1 VVAALLTLIVNA
13 TPAPGVL
20 APLPALADSAPVE
33 GILPDIDPS
42 APTLAPL
49 PLTAAVALDSPEL
62 HDLPATPAEARA
74 LDAAASAVPVA
85 LATSGAPAPPA
96 AAAPAAP
103 AAAPAAPAAAQPA
116 APRAAVRAATRPAKL
131 WSQLRRGL
139 TVRGAATWY
148 FGTRGYAGI
157 AHVAMPGAR
166 YLPRGA
172 NGPRARVCAGG
183 RCITVRVVDACGCRA
198 GTRKARVADLSVTTL
213 RRLGLDPR
221 RGVYQVRVTLVAP

>member
-1 VVAALLTLIVNA
+1 MVAALLTLIVNA

-33 GILPDIDPS
+33 GILPDVDPS
-42 APTLAPL
+42 APTLADL
-49 PLTAAVALDSPEL
+49 PLTTAVTLGSPDL

-74 LDAAASAVPVA
+74 LDAATSEAQPVP
-85 LATSGAPAPPA
+85 ATSEAPAPPA
-96 AAAPAAP
+96 AAPQPAP
-103 AAAPAAPAAAQPA
+103 AAAQPAAAQPA

-198 GTRKARVADLSVTTL
+198 GTRKARVADLSVATL

-221 RGVYQVRVTLVAP
+221 RGVYQVRVTLIAP

>member
-20 APLPALADSAPVE
+20 APLSALADSAPVE
-33 GILPDIDPS
+33 AILPDVDPS
-42 APTLAPL
+42 APTIADL
-49 PLTAAVALDSPEL
+49 PLTTAVALDSPDL

-74 LDAAASAVPVA
+74 LDVAVSGAPVA
-85 LATSGAPAPPA
+85 LTASEAPAPPA
-96 AAAPAAP
+96 AAAQP
-103 AAAPAAPAAAQPA
+103 APAAAQPA

-183 RCITVRVVDACGCRA
+183 RCVTVRVVDSCGCRA
-198 GTRKARVADLSVTTL
+198 GTRKARVADLSVATL

-221 RGVYQVRVTLVAP
+221 RGVYQVRVTLIAP

>member
-1 VVAALLTLIVNA
+1 MVAALLTLIVNA

-33 GILPDIDPS
+33 GILPDVDPS
-42 APTLAPL
+42 APTIADL
-49 PLTAAVALDSPEL
+49 PLTPAVALDSPDL

-74 LDAAASAVPVA
+74 LDAAASEAPVA
-85 LATSGAPAPPA
+85 LTASEAPAPPA
-96 AAAPAAP
+96 AAAQP
-103 AAAPAAPAAAQPA
+103 APAAAQPA

-183 RCITVRVVDACGCRA
+183 RCVTVRVVDACGCRA
-198 GTRKARVADLSVTTL
+198 GTRKARVADLSVATL

-221 RGVYQVRVTLVAP
+221 RGVYQVRVTLIAP

>member
-33 GILPDIDPS
+33 GILPDVDPS
-42 APTLAPL
+42 APTIADL
-49 PLTAAVALDSPEL
+49 PLTPAVALDSPDL

-74 LDAAASAVPVA
+74 LDAAASEAPVA
-85 LATSGAPAPPA
+85 LTASEAPAPPA
-96 AAAPAAP
+96 AAAQP
-103 AAAPAAPAAAQPA
+103 APAAAQPA

-183 RCITVRVVDACGCRA
+183 RCVTVRVVDSCGCRA
-198 GTRKARVADLSVTTL
+198 GTRKARVADLSVATL

-221 RGVYQVRVTLVAP
+221 RGVYQVRVTLIAP

>member
-1 VVAALLTLIVNA
+1 MVAALLTLIVNA

-33 GILPDIDPS
+33 GILPDVDPS
-42 APTLAPL
+42 APTIADL
-49 PLTAAVALDSPEL
+49 PLTPAVALDSPDL

-74 LDAAASAVPVA
+74 LDAAASEAPVA
-85 LATSGAPAPPA
+85 LTASEAPAPPA
-96 AAAPAAP
+96 AAAQP
-103 AAAPAAPAAAQPA
+103 APAAAQPA

-183 RCITVRVVDACGCRA
+183 RCVTVRVVDACGCRA
-198 GTRKARVADLSVTTL
+198 GTRRARVADLSVATL

-221 RGVYQVRVTLVAP
+221 RGVYQVRVTLIAP

>member
-1 VVAALLTLIVNA
+1 MVAALLTLIVNA

-33 GILPDIDPS
+33 GILPDVDPS
-42 APTLAPL
+42 APTIADL
-49 PLTAAVALDSPEL
+49 PLTAAVALDSPDL

-74 LDAAASAVPVA
+74 LDAAASEAPVA
-85 LATSGAPAPPA
+85 LTASEAPAPPA
-96 AAAPAAP
+96 AAAQP
-103 AAAPAAPAAAQPA
+103 APAAAQPA

-166 YLPRGA
+166 YLPRGT
-172 NGPRARVCAGG
+172 NGPRARDCAGG
-183 RCITVRVVDACGCRA
+183 RCVTVRVVDACGCRA
-198 GTRKARVADLSVTTL
+198 GTRRARVADLSVATL

-221 RGVYQVRVTLVAP
+221 RGVYQVRVTLIAP